1 VSARLVDGPAAC
13 ERTSADG
20 FPDARSVS
28 TAATGTAQASTQLTH
43 VDERTDHITRELRN
57 VHRRVPVRVTHRR
70 QQIAAG
76 VDEVPIGTPLMRS
89 RCHQNDPRRASL
101 LRQRHRELRVLHRAI
116 RLVLQDDS
124 ISREAQQH
132 EHVPH
137 LARFRHAVLRV
148 ASRHD
153 DRRLREELR
162 HNQTVIT
169 RRRRIARIEPSGASP
184 YPRIT
189 IAGFEKSFV
198 AVAGPACDTA
208 GATPPNAAATATTT
222 APAAVFHLSRTRPLQ
237 QLGLMSYKLLPLQ
250 SSQRSLV
257 LRNVRLRHFA
267 FRHRSVAVTSLQKQ
281 LRHSEGVRV
290 KIQKLVAPL
299 GITAVAIGMAMA
311 APASAANNIKTY
323 GEPESLKDVYGNP
336 MITYTVQGLRPSSDA
351 VFHNGRLYEANV
363 TNDGGVPIA
372 ALFNARAQSGQNYRI
387 IGGGIPG
394 KIYFDVVGDTPNSVV
409 YNDGVQ
415 DLLVWVSPKPISS
428 GAPDVSGESTEDIG
442 GAPTSGATDG
452 GGTTGGNDAA
462 PAVQA
467 PAPFELT
474 PAEVAAPGFNS
485 GGGGGHR

>member
-1 VSARLVDGPAAC
+1 
-13 ERTSADG
+13 
-20 FPDARSVS
+20 
-28 TAATGTAQASTQLTH
+28 
-43 VDERTDHITRELRN
+43 
-57 VHRRVPVRVTHRR
+57 
-70 QQIAAG
+70 
-76 VDEVPIGTPLMRS
+76 
-89 RCHQNDPRRASL
+89 
-101 LRQRHRELRVLHRAI
+101 
-116 RLVLQDDS
+116 
-124 ISREAQQH
+124 
-132 EHVPH
+132 
-137 LARFRHAVLRV
+137 
-148 ASRHD
+148 
-153 DRRLREELR
+153 
-162 HNQTVIT
+162 
-169 RRRRIARIEPSGASP
+169 
-184 YPRIT
+184 
-189 IAGFEKSFV
+189 
-198 AVAGPACDTA
+198 
-208 GATPPNAAATATTT
+208 
-222 APAAVFHLSRTRPLQ
+222 
-237 QLGLMSYKLLPLQ
+237 MSYKLLPLQ

-267 FRHRSVAVTSLQKQ
+267 FRHRSVGVTSPQKQ

-485 GGGGGHR
+485 GGGHR